1 MTYIEWGGEIRVRL
15 AGLRFDPAR
24 EAEIVD
30 ELSQH
35 LDQRYDE
42 LRARGCADGEARRLA
57 VDELDDLETL
67 ARHLRGLRLAHVPQA
82 IAPGAPGCSLLTDVG
97 HDLRYAARMIR
108 TQPGFA
114 ATVILTLAIA
124 IGSNTAIFSLVY
136 AAVLRA
142 LPFPDPDRIVAVWA
156 GRADAPGLTSIPPAN
171 ADVAD
176 WRRHTN
182 TFAHIAAFSP
192 RLADLTDGDTAER
205 VGAAA
210 VTSEFFATIGVQPVL
225 GRTLSPEEDTYG
237 GPPVA
242 LIGYGLWQRRFGG
255 DRTLVGR
262 TITIGRDPRTIIGI
276 LPPDF
281 DFPRGA
287 EWSAALPFAGRTEV
301 WLPMALRARDDG
313 SGWSNWESRVER
325 GLMVI
330 GRVKPEVDRRHAQA
344 EMDAFAA
351 DAAAAYPA
359 SHKGV
364 TLTLVPLREQL
375 AAHTS
380 TSLLLLLLAV
390 GLLLLIACVNVANLL
405 LARGMVRQQ
414 ETAIRAALGASRGRL
429 IRQLLTECA
438 LLAGLATLLGLLV
451 AKACIEGF
459 LALNPVTYSR
469 LNEAALDP
477 AVLAFAAATSII
489 TSAIFGTAPALHA
502 SRFDPRRTLH
512 DSRGDS
518 VGSSRVRSWLVG
530 AEVALAVVLL
540 TTAGLVAR
548 SLLNVLDV
556 RPGFRSDSVL
566 VFDVQIPLAHYRTE
580 SSQIAMFEQ
589 LIARVQALPSI
600 RAAGA
605 ISFLPLAGGENR
617 GSFVVEGA
625 PPVTPGSE
633 PRAQRRV
640 VTSGYFTAM
649 GIPFKAGRGFSDSDT
664 LDRPRVTVIN
674 ETLARQFFPS
684 GDPVGQ
690 RIRAGGAWRTI
701 VGVVGDVKSTSLERD
716 VMPQVYMPFTQFA
729 WGSMTVV
736 AHTDSAPLSLVPAV
750 RRAVKVLDPLLPLA
764 SVRTMDQVVSR
775 AAAARRFNV
784 AVLVF
789 FAGTALLLTTIGIAG
804 VVAFLVSRRR
814 REIGIRL
821 ALGAARGDVV
831 RLILWQGMTPVAAG
845 CAAGLVATIAT
856 SRIVRSQLFGVSAG
870 DPLTLGSIAAIVAG
884 AALLACWL
892 PARRA
897 TGVLPVAA
905 LRG

>member
-1 MTYIEWGGEIRVRL
+1 MTYIEWGGAIRARL
-15 AGLRFDPAR
+15 AGLHFDPAR

-42 LRARGCADGEARRLA
+42 LRARGCADGEARQLA

-67 ARHLRGLRLAHVPQA
+67 ARHLRGLRQAHVPQA
-82 IAPGAPGCSLLTDVG
+82 IAPGAPGGSMLTDVG
-97 HDLRYAARMIR
+97 HDLRDAARMIR

-114 ATVILTLAIA
+114 ATAMLTLAIA
-124 IGSNTAIFSLVY
+124 IGSNTAIFSLVH

-156 GRADAPGLTSIPPAN
+156 GAPGRTSIPPAN

-176 WRRHTN
+176 WRRHTS

-192 RLADLTDGDTAER
+192 RRADLTDGDTEER

-210 VTSEFFATIGVQPVL
+210 VTSGFFETLGVQPVL

-262 TITIGRDPRTIIGI
+262 PITIGGDRRTIVGI

-287 EWSAALPFAGRTEV
+287 EWAAVLPSAGRTEV

-330 GRVKPEVDRRHAQA
+330 GRVKPDVDRRQAQA

-351 DAAAAYPA
+351 HAAAAYPA
-359 SHKGV
+359 SHTGV

-380 TSLLLLLLAV
+380 TSLLLLSLAV

-405 LARGMVRQQ
+405 LARGMGRQQ
-414 ETAIRAALGASRGRL
+414 ETAIRMALGASRGRL

-438 LLAGLATLLGLLV
+438 LLAGLATLFGLLV

-459 LALNPVTYSR
+459 LALNPATYSR
-469 LNEAALDP
+469 LNEASLDP
-477 AVLAFAAATSII
+477 AVLAFAAATSLI
-489 TSAIFGTAPALHA
+489 TSAIFGTVPALQA
-502 SRFDPRRTLH
+502 SRLDPRRTLH

-518 VGSSRVRSWLVG
+518 IGPSRVRSWLV
-530 AEVALAVVLL
+530 AVEVALAVVLL
-540 TTAGLVAR
+540 TTAGLVVR
-548 SLLNVLDV
+548 SLLHVLDV

-566 VFDVQIPLAHYRTE
+566 VFDVHIPLVQYRTE

-589 LIARVQALPSI
+589 LIARVQALPSV

-617 GSFVVEGA
+617 GSFIVEGA

-640 VTSGYFTAM
+640 VTSGYFAAM

-664 LDRPRVTVIN
+664 LDRPRVTVVN

-684 GDPVGQ
+684 GDAVGR

-701 VGVVGDVKSTSLERD
+701 VGVAGDVKSASLERD

-750 RRAVKVLDPLLPLA
+750 RRAVKGLDPLVLLA
-764 SVRTMDQVVSR
+764 DVRTMDQVVSK
-775 AAAARRFNV
+775 AADARRFNV

-804 VVAFLVSRRR
+804 VVAFLASRRR

-831 RLILWQGMTPVAAG
+831 RLILWQGMRPVAAG

-856 SRIVRSQLFGVSAG
+856 SRIIRSQLFGVSAG

-897 TGVLPVAA
+897 TRVQPVAA
-905 LRG
+905 LRGD